1 MMRWTTEQD
10 YALLARW
17 ELGDAW
23 PLIATALGRP
33 ATACQAR
40 LRLLQERMTINAR
53 LMHDTLHRGPRR
65 LTRRE
70 EAWLR
75 RWHHEGLSAE
85 HIARQLGCTAAEVC
99 ERLAVLEA

>member
-1 MMRWTTEQD
+1 MMRWTMEQD

-23 PLIATALGRP
+23 TLIATALGRP
-33 ATACQAR
+33 TTACQAR

-75 RWHHEGLSAE
+75 RWQREGLTAE
-85 HIARQLGCTAAEVC
+85 QIAGQLGCPAE
-99 ERLAVLEA
+99 AVRDLMAG